1 MWNHKPCC
9 CKLFLPSH
17 VAGCIGSVTVGVSS
31 SLHQKTVDVHRMIL
45 ETVASHRLSRY
56 RRRLRY
62 RLGPKVSLV
71 RILHFGSMIHYFLLL
86 TNRSMFSCLDL
97 GPCSED
103 SSSAATRLLGAL
115 HSKSSGVALQA
126 DRIPTHLGAASAV
139 EPEEPRRSGDLWI
152 LFSFILQPGCPTTE
166 DQIKIK
172 CRSCCCYLRWDS
184 DEIIDHLLIDKM

>member
-1 MWNHKPCC
+1 MWNHKIICTCTPETMLLQTIFTLACC
-9 CKLFLPSH
+9 WLH
-17 VAGCIGSVTVGVSS
+17 WVGDGRCIFFASPKDCWCSS
-31 SLHQKTVDVHRMIL
+31 IL

-86 TNRSMFSCLDL
+86 TNRSIFSCLDL

-152 LFSFILQPGCPTTE
+152 LFSFILQPGCPTTQ

-172 CRSCCCYLRWDS
+172 CRSCC
-184 DEIIDHLLIDKM
+184 